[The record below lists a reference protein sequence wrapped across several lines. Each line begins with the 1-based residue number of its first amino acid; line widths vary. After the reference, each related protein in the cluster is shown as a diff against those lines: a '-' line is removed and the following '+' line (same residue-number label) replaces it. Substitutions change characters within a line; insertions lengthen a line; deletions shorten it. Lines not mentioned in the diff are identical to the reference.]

1 MASKTGSFLRISE
14 RKELLMDL
22 QKKGELKSNEVPESV
37 KKEALELVQQQDQ
50 QHQGQHQHKHGTR
63 QNSTKKNSDNDN
75 DKYGNSGVQ
84 CGTGCLA
91 CGGDD
96 DHANLLLCE
105 SCNAEYHTYCLEP
118 PLRAVPTWDWYCSD
132 CKATVEHLDD
142 DGLDLLVNA
151 LTPCFT
157 SRFGEVCWAQGG
169 VGFGWWPA
177 FIYDPRHTT
186 GLARTLARK
195 NLGRRHLVYFF
206 GCHDAP
212 FSVLSTAKITKWETG
227 LIDDLHLGKVARG
240 AGQKRT
246 KAFQQALQAATI
258 EATKPIEMRLDW
270 NHSEQP
276 QILPSPQT
284 KKVPPPA
291 RKRRRREVS
300 PVKRPLLDK
309 PSSKLKPQSRPR
321 GFPFMTETSTMVQVP
336 TRRNLNSALDAI
348 TTTSNECASPIVELV
363 EDGELFVKL
372 LKKEN
377 LPIEDSSIDVL
388 SDGPGK
394 NVGFVKLLS
403 RKSNTFAD
411 ARIVIEQELVPDTLP
426 SAIEWKF
433 FIPGLGPVSNK
444 QETSLGPMLSFLR
457 RTTLETNLGGGT
469 LIHPLKVFIIELKT
483 TTAIATA
490 TITS

>member
-1 MASKTGSFLRISE
+1 LNRRRLEAAGWTIGTAPNYPLREEYMPSFPRYKQLYTKLTAIGLIEYKCVLVLDADTLVVGDIR
-14 RKELLMDL
+14 
-22 QKKGELKSNEVPESV
+22 
-37 KKEALELVQQQDQ
+37 ELVKCND
-50 QHQGQHQHKHGTR
+50 H
-63 QNSTKKNSDNDN
+63 SDNDN

-132 CKATVEHLDD
+132 CKATVDHLDD

-270 NHSEQP
+270 
-276 QILPSPQT
+276 
-284 KKVPPPA
+284 K
-291 RKRRRREVS
+291 
-300 PVKRPLLDK
+300 
-309 PSSKLKPQSRPR
+309 
-321 GFPFMTETSTMVQVP
+321 
-336 TRRNLNSALDAI
+336 
-348 TTTSNECASPIVELV
+348 
-363 EDGELFVKL
+363 
-372 LKKEN
+372 
-377 LPIEDSSIDVL
+377 
-388 SDGPGK
+388 
-394 NVGFVKLLS
+394 
-403 RKSNTFAD
+403 
-411 ARIVIEQELVPDTLP
+411 
-426 SAIEWKF
+426 
-433 FIPGLGPVSNK
+433 
-444 QETSLGPMLSFLR
+444 
-457 RTTLETNLGGGT
+457 
-469 LIHPLKVFIIELKT
+469 
-483 TTAIATA
+483 
-490 TITS
+490 

>member
-14 RKELLMDL
+14 RQQLLLNL
-22 QKKGELKSNEVPESV
+22 QKDGELKS
-37 KKEALELVQQQDQ
+37 
-50 QHQGQHQHKHGTR
+50 QHQLQHQHQHGTR
-63 QNSTKKNSDNDN
+63 QNSNKKNNN
-75 DKYGNSGVQ
+75 NEKPKNGKSGVL
-84 CGTGCLA
+84 CETGCLA

-118 PLRAVPTWDWYCSD
+118 PLRAVPTWDWYCPD
-132 CKATVEHLDD
+132 CKATVEYLDD

-212 FSVLSTAKITKWETG
+212 FSVLSTAKITKWEAG
-227 LIDDLHLGKVARG
+227 LIDDLHLGKVAHG

-284 KKVPPPA
+284 NKVPPPA
-291 RKRRRREVS
+291 RKRKSREIS
-300 PVKRPLLDK
+300 PVKRPSSDK
-309 PSSKLKPQSRPR
+309 SSSKSKPRSQPR
-321 GFPFMTETSTMVQVP
+321 GFPFMKESSTMVQVP
-336 TRRNLNSALDAI
+336 TRRNLNSALGAI
-348 TTTSNECASPIVELV
+348 TTTTNECASPIIDLL

-372 LKKEN
+372 LRKQN
-377 LPIEDSSIDVL
+377 LPKEDPSIDV
-388 SDGPGK
+388 SSSIDGPGK

-411 ARIVIEQELVPDTLP
+411 ARIVIEQELVPDTIPLTM
-426 SAIEWKF
+426 EWKF

-469 LIHPLKVFIIELKT
+469 LIHPLNVFIIELKT
-483 TTAIATA
+483 ATV